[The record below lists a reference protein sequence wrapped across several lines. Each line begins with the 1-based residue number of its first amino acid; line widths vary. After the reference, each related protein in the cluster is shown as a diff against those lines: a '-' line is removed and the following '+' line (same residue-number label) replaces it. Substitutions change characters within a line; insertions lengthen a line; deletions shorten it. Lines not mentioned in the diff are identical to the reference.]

1 MKIDKN
7 TVATLYYTLT
17 DNDSGEVIQQIMEE
31 KPEEFIFGQGL
42 MIDFFEDSLTGLEE
56 KDTFDF
62 IIPMEQAY
70 GPVDPSAIFDLPNSS
85 FANEDGTFEEGVLQ
99 LGNVFPM
106 QDNEGYRHYGKMIKI
121 MDESVTMDFNHP
133 LAGKNLR
140 FDGKITGVRK
150 SLPHDHS
157 HHADHNHE

>member
-17 DNDSGEVIQQIMEE
+17 DNDSGEVLQQIMEE

-56 KDTFDF
+56 ADTFDF
-62 IIPMEQAY
+62 IIPLQQAY

-99 LGNVFPM
+99 LGNIFPM

-121 MDESVTMDFNHP
+121 MDETVTMDFNHP

-140 FDGKITGVRK
+140 FEGKITGVRIP
-150 SLPHDHS
+150 SQHDHS
-157 HHADHNHE
+157 LHTDHNHE

>member
-7 TVATLYYTLT
+7 TVATIYYTLT
-17 DNDSGEVIQQIMEE
+17 DNDSGEVQQQIDQD
-31 KPEEFIFGQGL
+31 KAEEFIFGKGL
-42 MIDFFEDSLTGLEE
+42 MIDFFEDSLNGLTEG
-56 KDTFDF
+56 DSFDF
-62 IIPMEQAY
+62 VIRCDDAY
-70 GPVDPSAIFDLPNSS
+70 GSIDPSAIFDLPNSS

-99 LGNVFPM
+99 IGNIFPM
-106 QDNEGYRHYGKMIKI
+106 QDNDGYRHYGKMIKI

-140 FDGKITGVRK
+140 FEGKITGVRK
-150 SLPHDHS
+150 ALPHDHS

>member
-17 DNDSGEVIQQIMEE
+17 DNDSGEVLQQIMEE

-56 KDTFDF
+56 ADTFDF
-62 IIPMEQAY
+62 IIPLQQAY

-99 LGNVFPM
+99 LGNIFPM

-121 MDESVTMDFNHP
+121 MDETVTMDFNHP

-140 FDGKITGVRK
+140 FEGEIIGVRIPT
-150 SLPHDHS
+150 PHDHS
-157 HHADHNHE
+157 LHTDHNHE